1 MDIST
6 EKSVLRAQ
14 SLDARR
20 ALKPEFTRLASLQL
34 IAQLAPLL
42 GGAARCIAGYCAT
55 GGEMNVF
62 PSLSKLSRQ
71 GHWLC
76 LPVVASRGEPLR
88 FRLWEPEHPLQKGS
102 YGINAPLDSAPE
114 AIPDTLL
121 VPLVAFDRQGGRLG
135 YGKGYY
141 DRTIATLRQHN
152 KSLHVIGVA
161 YSTQCVERIPMQPHD
176 ERLPLI
182 VTEKESIY
190 TA

>member
-1 MDIST
+1 MSILA
-6 EKSVLRAQ
+6 EKTALRAQ
-14 SLDARR
+14 SLAARR
-20 ALKPEFTRLASLQL
+20 ALSPDFTRGASLQL
-34 IAQLAPLL
+34 HAQLAPLL
-42 GGAARCIAGYCAT
+42 GDAPRCIAGYCAT
-55 GGEMNVF
+55 NAELDVF
-62 PSLSKLSRQ
+62 PALSQLAAQ
-71 GHWLC
+71 GHTLC
-76 LPVVASRGEPLR
+76 LPVVAEQNAALR
-88 FRLWEPEHPLQKGS
+88 FRRWQVGDPLQKDKYHIDIPS
-102 YGINAPLDSAPE
+102 NSSPE

-152 KSLHVIGVA
+152 KSLHIIGVA

-182 VTEKESIY
+182 VTERESIH